1 MPSPGPVVDPA
12 TTYECPLCQEMI
24 GRKAL
29 AAHLRTCHDFE
40 RPAEMDFV
48 PARDILPG
56 RLTCAHC
63 RATFSMD
70 FALRIHFKKV
80 SCPVRLCQL
89 VRDLHFGAPIP
100 VQIADMHEA
109 PVTRRSTMTW
119 SFDLMG
125 PIEPLDPLRPASMS
139 LLTPIV
145 FAMRTPLSFAPEVR
159 LQWFME
165 ALIWVI
171 HWPALPQVCLPM
183 TWLSWFLQHIHLL
196 LLVIWAWRSTE
207 GTQRVF
213 FREIM
218 SERADDQLELLIEIF
233 YFILSTRWP
242 KDGDLIQMIARLSLR
257 QEDLLNQM
265 SLDRSF
271 VVFLQCGKGSV
282 MHQLLQSSKDWHNK
296 RQTQGVNQPLR
307 TSMFTTF
314 IEELI
319 RRAQSLKLD
328 DPKDALLLGLR
339 SKKIL
344 TSSNHWNYLSWDSKA
359 ECLLPNKMD
368 PLNSTTLH
376 EMLQTLARLS
386 QRPDLVHRF
395 TAMKPLP
402 KDKGTDELTI
412 AIPWRLDL
420 SMGSQESH
428 DMHRIVT
435 QLSGNG
441 ITQLV
446 LMRHRPTS
454 LQRSPLA
461 VAISQKL
468 RK

>member
-1 MPSPGPVVDPA
+1 MMPEHMQPDDQSFTELMHLCGEHLGKRPRTDDSPQSKQNSD
-12 TTYECPLCQEMI
+12 Q
-24 GRKAL
+24 
-29 AAHLRTCHDFE
+29 
-40 RPAEMDFV
+40 
-48 PARDILPG
+48 
-56 RLTCAHC
+56 
-63 RATFSMD
+63 
-70 FALRIHFKKV
+70 
-80 SCPVRLCQL
+80 
-89 VRDLHFGAPIP
+89 
-100 VQIADMHEA
+100 
-109 PVTRRSTMTW
+109 RRS
-119 SFDLMG
+119 SRQSSSS
-125 PIEPLDPLRPASMS
+125 PSS
-139 LLTPIV
+139 
-145 FAMRTPLSFAPEVR
+145 S
-159 LQWFME
+159 Q
-165 ALIWVI
+165 
-171 HWPALPQVCLPM
+171 
-183 TWLSWFLQHIHLL
+183 
-196 LLVIWAWRSTE
+196 
-207 GTQRVF
+207 
-213 FREIM
+213 
-218 SERADDQLELLIEIF
+218 
-233 YFILSTRWP
+233 
-242 KDGDLIQMIARLSLR
+242 DGDLIQMIARLSLR